1 MKKIVL
7 FICIMSSIAFT
18 KAQTESNNLFTDYG
32 NLRIYKI
39 ETVEAGEVADISLE
53 ILLGKRDNT
62 FKELRESSYE
72 KAIKSIELS
81 LNAGYEIVEVTP
93 ITWTHELPKG
103 NGFLTYTRFERWVL
117 KKK

>member
-1 MKKIVL
+1 MKRLVL
-7 FICIMSSIAFT
+7 FICLMTSIAFT

-53 ILLGKRDNT
+53 VLLGKRDNT

-72 KAIKSIELS
+72 KAMKSIELS
-81 LNAGYEIVEVTP
+81 LSEGYEIVEVTP
-93 ITWTHELPKG
+93 ITWTHELPQRK
-103 NGFLTYTRFERWVL
+103 GFLTYTRFERWVL